1 MKTWSKYIIFI
12 ITIFAI
18 FLCKGETLS
27 SKNNH
32 INLIEQ
38 LEDVT
43 ESLSTDFTDSSLPP
57 SSVFTNTHRSHK
69 NIIRRDNL
77 QRNNFHLLR
86 TNKITNLNSTEYII
100 NKFTHKNTTLSELTT
115 INSLTF
121 QMLIMLKTVSII

>member
-1 MKTWSKYIIFI
+1 MRTWSKYIIFI

-77 QRNNFHLLR
+77 QRNNFHFIK
-86 TNKITNLNSTEYII
+86 TNKITNINSTEYII
-100 NKFTHKNTTLSELTT
+100 NNCTLKNSFLSEP
-115 INSLTF
+115 SYR
-121 QMLIMLKTVSII
+121 LIRLGKLII

>member
-18 FLCKGETLS
+18 FLCKVETLS

-43 ESLSTDFTDSSLPP
+43 ESLSTDFTDSGFPP

-77 QRNNFHLLR
+77 QRNNFNFWR
-86 TNKITNLNSTEYII
+86 NNKITNLNSTEYII
-100 NKFTHKNTTLSELTT
+100 NKFTHKNTTLSEP
-115 INSLTF
+115 SYR
-121 QMLIMLKTVSII
+121 LIRLGKLII

>member
-38 LEDVT
+38 IEDKT
-43 ESLSTDFTDSSLPP
+43 ENLTTDFHDSYIPQY
-57 SSVFTNTHRSHK
+57 SSFLNNKRIQKNHFRRYNSQKYFSCSSKSDKTANHDICFCTANKSSHK
-69 NIIRRDNL
+69 IVYSSKSSYRLIRLGRL
-77 QRNNFHLLR
+77 V
-86 TNKITNLNSTEYII
+86 I
-100 NKFTHKNTTLSELTT
+100 
-115 INSLTF
+115 
-121 QMLIMLKTVSII
+121 